1 MVLALKGQ
9 AYLKKGLMDQASK
22 VSTFSHFCELSTIL
36 GFIEEVT
43 REKLHPFA
51 DFTRASVVPSSSG

>member
-9 AYLKKGLMDQASK
+9 AYLNKGLMDQASK
-22 VSTFSHFCELSTIL
+22 VSSAFSHFCKLSTL

-51 DFTRASVVPSSSG
+51 DFTRPSVVPSSSG